1 MRSCICVIVSATI
14 GATSGTGLFA
24 AGKLTYDD
32 EVELVRGL
40 SAEYAKARAYL
51 PRSRKPLAF
60 NSDGTWDKGEWLTAG
75 EKLGAAARVGDQI
88 QITKV
93 TLEND
98 KIILEINGGIKSGH
112 HWYDNVQVGMG
123 GATNPVSNGPGN
135 AAAGTYLEILF
146 HKPLE
151 PMKAADVKKM
161 LSPIFDFDKH
171 SATEIYAETLPPEIK
186 AAIAEKRARVGMDRD
201 QVVMAMGTPV
211 RKIRETVD
219 DVELEDW
226 IYGTPPG
233 RITFVTF
240 NGNKCVK
247 VKESYAGLGA
257 EAAAPLDVPR

>member
-1 MRSCICVIVSATI
+1 MKTFVCVMLSA
-14 GATSGTGLFA
+14 SVGTGLFA
-24 AGKLTYDD
+24 AGKLTFDD

-40 SAEYAKARAYL
+40 NAEYAKVKAYL
-51 PRSRKPLAF
+51 PRSKKPIDF
-60 NSDGTWDKGEWLTAG
+60 NVDGTWDKQAWLNAG
-75 EKLGAAARVGDQI
+75 EKLGPAARVGDQI

-98 KIILEINGGIKSGH
+98 KIILEINGGLKSGH

-123 GATNPVSNGPGN
+123 GGTGPVTNGNSNAT
-135 AAAGTYLEILF
+135 AGTYIAILF

-151 PMKAADVKKM
+151 PIKAADVKK
-161 LSPIFDFDKH
+161 LLAPILDFDKH
-171 SATEIYAETLPPEIK
+171 SATEVYADTLPPEIK
-186 AAIAEKRARVGMDRD
+186 AAIKEKRARAGMDKD
-201 QVVMAMGTPV
+201 QVIMAMGIPV

-219 DVELEDW
+219 DIEAEDW

-233 RITFVTF
+233 KITFVTF
-240 NGNKCVK
+240 NGSKCVK

>member
-1 MRSCICVIVSATI
+1 MKSFLCIVVSASI
-14 GATSGTGLFA
+14 GSGLFA

-40 SAEYAKARAYL
+40 SAEYAKAKTYL
-51 PRSRKPLAF
+51 PRSKKPIDF
-60 NSDGTWDKGEWLTAG
+60 NADGTWDKQAWLNAG
-75 EKLGAAARVGDQI
+75 EKLGPAARVGDQI

-98 KIILEINGGIKSGH
+98 RIVLEINGGIKSGK

-123 GATNPVSNGPGN
+123 GGTAPISNGSSN
-135 AAAGTYLEILF
+135 AAAGTYVAILF

-151 PMKAADVKKM
+151 PIKAADVKK
-161 LSPIFDFDKH
+161 LLAPILDFDKH

-186 AAIAEKRARVGMDRD
+186 AAIAAKRAEPGMDRD
-201 QVVMAMGTPV
+201 QVIMAMGRPV
-211 RKIRETVD
+211 RKTRETVD
-219 DVELEDW
+219 DVESEDW

-233 RITFVTF
+233 KITFVTF

-247 VKESYAGLGA
+247 VKETYAGLGA

>member
-1 MRSCICVIVSATI
+1 MKSFVSMIVCASI
-14 GATSGTGLFA
+14 GSSLFA
-24 AGKLTYDD
+24 AGKLTFDD

-40 SAEYAKARAYL
+40 SAEYAKAKTYL
-51 PRSRKPLAF
+51 PRSKKPIEF
-60 NSDGTWDKGEWLTAG
+60 NADGTWDKQAWLNAG

-98 KIILEINGGIKSGH
+98 KIVLEINGGIKSGR

-123 GATNPVSNGPGN
+123 GATNPVSNGQSN
-135 AAAGTYLEILF
+135 AAAGTYIEVLF

-171 SATEIYAETLPPEIK
+171 SATEVYAATLPPEIK
-186 AAIAEKRARVGMDRD
+186 AAIAEKRAQPGMDRD
-201 QVVMAMGTPV
+201 QVVMAMGRPV
-211 RKIRETVD
+211 RKMRETID
-219 DVELEDW
+219 DVESEDW

-233 RITFVTF
+233 KITFVTF

-247 VKESYAGLGA
+247 VKETYAGLGA

>member
-1 MRSCICVIVSATI
+1 MKAFVCVVISASV
-14 GATSGTGLFA
+14 GTSLFA
-24 AGKLTYDD
+24 AGKLTFDD

-40 SAEYAKARAYL
+40 NAEYAKVKTYL
-51 PRSRKPLAF
+51 PRSKKPIDF
-60 NSDGTWDKGEWLTAG
+60 NADGTWDKQAWLNAG
-75 EKLGAAARVGDQI
+75 EKLGPAARVGDQI

-123 GATNPVSNGPGN
+123 NATGPVTNGNSN
-135 AAAGTYLEILF
+135 AAAGTYVAILF

-151 PMKAADVKKM
+151 PIKAVDVKK
-161 LSPIFDFDKH
+161 LLAPIFDFDKH
-171 SATEIYAETLPPEIK
+171 SATEVYAASLPPEIK
-186 AAIAEKRARVGMDRD
+186 AAIAEKRAKPGMDKD
-201 QVVMAMGTPV
+201 QVVMAMGSPV

-219 DVELEDW
+219 DVDLEDW

-233 RITFVTF
+233 KITFVTF
-240 NGNKCVK
+240 NGSKCVK